1 MSSREFPQHSVG
13 ADAHI
18 GPLESCE
25 FPEDFRKNGAICRND
40 VGIDPY
46 AETVSAYVC
55 DAAFHKNQ
63 LHSAGRTEAS
73 APTKQSYIDLDRT
86 FLTR

>member
-1 MSSREFPQHSVG
+1 MRIRQSFVG

-25 FPEDFRKNGAICRND
+25 FAIDFRKKGAFCRVD

-46 AETVSAYVC
+46 
-55 DAAFHKNQ
+55 D
-63 LHSAGRTEAS
+63 
-73 APTKQSYIDLDRT
+73 
-86 FLTR
+86 